1 MERWKL
7 RVLAL
12 AMVIGFIIVELLK

>member
-12 AMVIGFIIVELLK
+12 AMVIGVIIVELLK